1 MEVKC
6 YKTVGAKGR
15 IYIPA
20 SVRQIA
26 GIDKDDVVCLTGRNG
41 VILINKAE
49 VAAKNPI
56 ELLQSGLKREKEAM
70 ELEKDKIKNN
80 AKKCWRKDILLMR
93 FLRKS
98 FIFCSEKGGG

>member
-15 IYIPA
+15 IYLPA
-20 SVRQIA
+20 SIRQIV
-26 GIDKDDVVCLTGRNG
+26 GIDKDDVICLTGRNG

-70 ELEKDKIKNN
+70 EKNKIKNN
-80 AKKCWRKDILLMR
+80 AKKMLEEGHSLDEALEEVLH
-93 FLRKS
+93 FL
-98 FIFCSEKGGG
+98 F

>member
-15 IYIPA
+15 IYIPV
-20 SVRQIA
+20 SICQIA
-26 GIDKDDVVCLTGRNG
+26 GIDKEDVVCVTG
-41 VILINKAE
+41 LINKAE

-70 ELEKDKIKNN
+70 ELEKNKIKNN
-80 AKKCWRKDILLMR
+80 AKKMLEEGHSLDEALEEVLY
-93 FLRKS
+93 FL
-98 FIFCSEKGGG
+98 F

>member
-15 IYIPA
+15 IYLPA
-20 SVRQIA
+20 SIRQIV
-26 GIDKDDVVCLTGRNG
+26 GIDKDDVVCVTGRNG

-56 ELLQSGLKREKEAM
+56 ELLQSGIKREKEAM
-70 ELEKDKIKNN
+70 ELEKNKIKNN
-80 AKKCWRKDILLMR
+80 AKKMLEEGHSIDEILEEVLH
-93 FLRKS
+93 FL
-98 FIFCSEKGGG
+98 F

>member
-15 IYIPA
+15 IYIPV
-20 SVRQIA
+20 SICQIA
-26 GIDKDDVVCLTGRNG
+26 GIDKEDVVCVTGRNG

-56 ELLQSGLKREKEAM
+56 ELLQSGIKREKEAM
-70 ELEKDKIKNN
+70 ELEKNKIKNN
-80 AKKCWRKDILLMR
+80 AKKMLEEGHSLDEILEEVLH
-93 FLRKS
+93 FL
-98 FIFCSEKGGG
+98 F